1 MKKIIISENE
11 KRRILNKHYGDVNQ
25 ELFEYLKTIF
35 NVSND
40 LIYHNLTDGRGGK
53 IDFVVKYTDMFGVE
67 VEEYFRYLN
76 NKKELKENIVNFL
89 KYDPKIYKILQI
101 GGFKKLT
108 NLIQTAETD
117 SDREFYENEMSNQME
132 IHMNEVEHPLNL
144 VVKRFLDFYIK

>member
-1 MKKIIISENE
+1 M
-11 KRRILNKHYGDVNQ
+11 
-25 ELFEYLKTIF
+25 F
-35 NVSND
+35 
-40 LIYHNLTDGRGGK
+40 HNLTDGRANK
-53 IDFVVKYTDMFGVE
+53 IDFVAKYTDMFGVE
-67 VEEYFRYLN
+67 VKEYFRYLN
-76 NKKELKENIVNFL
+76 NKKVLKEEIVNFL